1 MPTPWRWRHWRS
13 LINAKLIW
21 RRYPGTSLADAMTDP
36 PGLQTQTT
44 TPAFISPNRNQSDA
58 VIGGVAALFI
68 LLVAL
73 NLISRWMIRICRPNE
88 MLVVTGS
95 RSNQGQQGIKG
106 YRVVANGGWTFVKPI
121 LETARRM
128 DVTLLPVMVE
138 VKNAYSKGG
147 TPLNIQAIA
156 NVKVSSE
163 PEVRNNAIER
173 FLGRDREEIVQ
184 VARENLEGN
193 LRSVLAQ
200 LTPEEVNEDR
210 LRFAERIAEDVGD
223 DLRRLGLQLDT
234 FKIQSVSDDVD
245 YLNSISR
252 RRVAQIV
259 RDAEIAEAE
268 AIGEAERK
276 EAEMEEVAE
285 VVRTEAET
293 VVLEKDNAVRTK
305 VAQMEKQAR
314 SEEERTTA
322 AELEAKAKAQQ
333 KLQKVRSELERLRL
347 QAEEVLPAQ
356 ASQKARE
363 LRARGQAAATAEDV
377 KASAL
382 VNDLLTQVWEDAGS
396 TAELVFLL
404 QQIEMVLDQATRL
417 PSRLTLHRVTSLD
430 GNDATSLASLVALN
444 HVVVRQFFEQVKEIL
459 GIDLLATLSTNQQ
472 GDH

>member
-1 MPTPWRWRHWRS
+1 M
-13 LINAKLIW
+13 
-21 RRYPGTSLADAMTDP
+21 
-36 PGLQTQTT
+36 
-44 TPAFISPNRNQSDA
+44 
-58 VIGGVAALFI
+58 IGGVAALFI

-95 RSNQGQQGIKG
+95 RSNQGQQGMKG

-333 KLQKVRSELERLRL
+333 KLQKVRSDLERLRL

>member
-1 MPTPWRWRHWRS
+1 MSAQARVQVQAGP
-13 LINAKLIW
+13 
-21 RRYPGTSLADAMTDP
+21 
-36 PGLQTQTT
+36 
-44 TPAFISPNRNQSDA
+44 PAFLPSNRNQSEA
-58 VIGGVAALFI
+58 VIGGVATLFVV
-68 LLVAL
+68 LVAL

-88 MLVVTGS
+88 LLVVTGS
-95 RSNQGQQGIKG
+95 QSNQGDQGMKG

-128 DVTLLPVMVE
+128 DVTLLPVLVE
-138 VKNAYSKGG
+138 VNNAYSRGG

-156 NVKVSSE
+156 NVKVSTD
-163 PEVRNNAIER
+163 PAVRNNAIER
-173 FLGRDREEIVQ
+173 FLGRDSKEIVQ
-184 VARENLEGN
+184 VAKENLEGN

-200 LTPEEVNEDR
+200 LTPEQVNEDR
-210 LRFAERIAEDVGD
+210 LRFAEQIAEDVGQ

-234 FKIQSVSDDVD
+234 LKIQSVSDDVD

-268 AIGEAERK
+268 AIGQAERI

-293 VVLEKDNAVRTK
+293 DVVEKDNSVRTK

-314 SEEERTTA
+314 SEEERTLA
-322 AELEAKAKAQQ
+322 AELEARARAEQ
-333 KLQKVRSELERLRL
+333 KLQKVRADLERLRL
-347 QAEEVLPAQ
+347 QADQVLPAE
-356 ASQKARE
+356 ANQKAQE
-363 LRARGQAAATAEDV
+363 LRARGEAAATAEDV

-382 VNDLLTQVWEDAGS
+382 VNDLLTQVWDEAGS

-404 QQIEMVLDQATRL
+404 QQIEMVLEQATRL
-417 PSRLTLHRVTSLD
+417 PGRLTLKRVTSLD

-444 HVVVRQFFEQVKEIL
+444 HVVVRQFFQQVKEIL
-459 GIDLLATLSTNQQ
+459 GIDLLATLSST

>member
-1 MPTPWRWRHWRS
+1 
-13 LINAKLIW
+13 
-21 RRYPGTSLADAMTDP
+21 MTHP
-36 PGLQTQTT
+36 PGLQTQAT
-44 TPAFISPNRNQSDA
+44 TPAFIPSNRNQSEA

-128 DVTLLPVMVE
+128 DVTLLPVLVE

-156 NVKVSSE
+156 NVKVSSD

-173 FLGRDREEIVQ
+173 FLGRNPEEIVQ

-200 LTPEEVNEDR
+200 LTPEQVNEDR

-234 FKIQSVSDDVD
+234 FKIQSVSDDGD

-259 RDAEIAEAE
+259 RDAEIAESE

-285 VVRTEAET
+285 VVSTEAET

-356 ASQKARE
+356 ANQKARE

-417 PSRLTLHRVTSLD
+417 PSRLTLKRITSLD
-430 GNDATSLASLVALN
+430 GDDATSLASLVALN

-459 GIDLLATLSTNQQ
+459 GIDLLATLSTTQQ
-472 GDH
+472 GDN

>member
-1 MPTPWRWRHWRS
+1 
-13 LINAKLIW
+13 
-21 RRYPGTSLADAMTDP
+21 MTHP
-36 PGLQTQTT
+36 PGLQTQAT
-44 TPAFISPNRNQSDA
+44 TPAFIPSNRNQSEV

-128 DVTLLPVMVE
+128 DVTLLPVLVE

-173 FLGRDREEIVQ
+173 FLGRNPEEIVQ

-200 LTPEEVNEDR
+200 LTPEQVNEDR

-259 RDAEIAEAE
+259 RDAEIAESE

-417 PSRLTLHRVTSLD
+417 PSRLTLRRVTSLD

-472 GDH
+472 GDN

>member
-1 MPTPWRWRHWRS
+1 
-13 LINAKLIW
+13 
-21 RRYPGTSLADAMTDP
+21 MTHP
-36 PGLQTQTT
+36 PGLQTQAT
-44 TPAFISPNRNQSDA
+44 TPAFIPSNRNQSEA

-128 DVTLLPVMVE
+128 DVTLLPVLVE

-156 NVKVSSE
+156 NVKVSSD

-173 FLGRDREEIVQ
+173 FLGRNPEEIVQ

-200 LTPEEVNEDR
+200 LTPEQVNEDR

-259 RDAEIAEAE
+259 RDAEIAESE

-285 VVRTEAET
+285 VVSTEAET

-333 KLQKVRSELERLRL
+333 KL
-347 QAEEVLPAQ
+347 
-356 ASQKARE
+356 
-363 LRARGQAAATAEDV
+363 
-377 KASAL
+377 
-382 VNDLLTQVWEDAGS
+382 
-396 TAELVFLL
+396 
-404 QQIEMVLDQATRL
+404 
-417 PSRLTLHRVTSLD
+417 
-430 GNDATSLASLVALN
+430 
-444 HVVVRQFFEQVKEIL
+444 
-459 GIDLLATLSTNQQ
+459 
-472 GDH
+472 

>member
-1 MPTPWRWRHWRS
+1 
-13 LINAKLIW
+13 
-21 RRYPGTSLADAMTDP
+21 MTDP
-36 PGLQTQTT
+36 PVLQTQAT
-44 TPAFISPNRNQSDA
+44 TPAFLAPNRNQSEA
-58 VIGGVAALFI
+58 VIGGVTALFI

-95 RSNQGQQGIKG
+95 RSNQGQQGMKG

-128 DVTLLPVMVE
+128 DVTLLPVLVE

-156 NVKVSSE
+156 NVKVSSD
-163 PEVRNNAIER
+163 PDVRNNAIER
-173 FLGRDREEIVQ
+173 FLGRDSEEIVQ
-184 VARENLEGN
+184 VAKENLEGN

-200 LTPEEVNEDR
+200 LTPEQVNEDR
-210 LRFAERIAEDVGD
+210 LRFAERIADDVGD
-223 DLRRLGLQLDT
+223 DLRRLGMQLDT
-234 FKIQSVSDDVD
+234 LKIQSVFDDVD

-285 VVRTEAET
+285 VVRTEADT

-305 VAQMEKQAR
+305 VAQMEKEAR

-322 AELEAKAKAQQ
+322 AELEARAKAQQ
-333 KLQKVRSELERLRL
+333 QLQKVRSELERLRL
-347 QAEEVLPAQ
+347 EAEEVLPAQ
-356 ASQKARE
+356 ARQRARE

-404 QQIEMVLDQATRL
+404 QQIEMVLDQATRI
-417 PSRLTLHRVTSLD
+417 PSRLTLKRITSLD

-459 GIDLLATLSTNQQ
+459 GIDLLATLSTTQQ
-472 GDH
+472 GDN

>member
-1 MPTPWRWRHWRS
+1 MSAQARVQVQAGP
-13 LINAKLIW
+13 
-21 RRYPGTSLADAMTDP
+21 
-36 PGLQTQTT
+36 
-44 TPAFISPNRNQSDA
+44 PAFLPSNRNQSEA
-58 VIGGVAALFI
+58 VIGGVATLFVV
-68 LLVAL
+68 LVAL

-88 MLVVTGS
+88 LLVVTGS
-95 RSNQGQQGIKG
+95 QSNQGVQGMKG

-128 DVTLLPVMVE
+128 DVTLLPVLVE
-138 VKNAYSKGG
+138 VNNAYSRGG

-156 NVKVSSE
+156 NVKVSTD
-163 PEVRNNAIER
+163 PAVRNNAIER
-173 FLGRDREEIVQ
+173 FLGRDSKEIVQ
-184 VARENLEGN
+184 VAKENLEGN

-200 LTPEEVNEDR
+200 LTPEQVNEDR
-210 LRFAERIAEDVGD
+210 LRFAEQIAEDVGQ

-234 FKIQSVSDDVD
+234 LKIQSVFDDVD

-268 AIGEAERK
+268 AIGQAERI

-293 VVLEKDNAVRTK
+293 DVVEKDNAVRTK

-314 SEEERTTA
+314 SEEERTLA
-322 AELEAKAKAQQ
+322 AELEARARAEQ
-333 KLQKVRSELERLRL
+333 KLQKVRADLERLRL
-347 QAEEVLPAQ
+347 QADQVLPAE
-356 ASQKARE
+356 ANQKAQE
-363 LRARGQAAATAEDV
+363 LRARGEAAATAEDV

-382 VNDLLTQVWEDAGS
+382 VNDLLTQVWDEAGS

-404 QQIEMVLDQATRL
+404 QQIEMVLEQATRL
-417 PSRLTLHRVTSLD
+417 PGRLTLKRVTSLD

-444 HVVVRQFFEQVKEIL
+444 HVVVRQFFQQVKEIL
-459 GIDLLATLSTNQQ
+459 GIDLLATLSST

>member
-1 MPTPWRWRHWRS
+1 
-13 LINAKLIW
+13 
-21 RRYPGTSLADAMTDP
+21 MTHP
-36 PGLQTQTT
+36 PGLQTQAT
-44 TPAFISPNRNQSDA
+44 TPAFIPSNRNQSEA

-95 RSNQGQQGIKG
+95 RSNQGQQGFKG

-128 DVTLLPVMVE
+128 DVTLLPVLVE

-173 FLGRDREEIVQ
+173 FLGRNPEEIVQ

-200 LTPEEVNEDR
+200 LTPEQVNEDR

-259 RDAEIAEAE
+259 RDAEIAESQ

-417 PSRLTLHRVTSLD
+417 PSRLTLKRITSLD
-430 GNDATSLASLVALN
+430 GDDATSLASLVALN

-459 GIDLLATLSTNQQ
+459 GIDLLATLSTTQQ
-472 GDH
+472 GDN

>member
-1 MPTPWRWRHWRS
+1 MTNRTILES
-13 LINAKLIW
+13 Q
-21 RRYPGTSLADAMTDP
+21 PGP
-36 PGLQTQTT
+36 PGFL
-44 TPAFISPNRNQSDA
+44 PSNRSQSDA
-58 VIGGVAALFI
+58 VIGGAVTLFVV
-68 LLVAL
+68 LVAL

-95 RSNQGQQGIKG
+95 KSNQGSQGVKG
-106 YRVVANGGWTFVKPI
+106 YRVVANGGCTFVKPI

-128 DVTLLPVMVE
+128 DVTLLPVLVE
-138 VKNAYSKGG
+138 VNNAYSKGG

-156 NVKVSSE
+156 NVKVSSD
-163 PEVRNNAIER
+163 PAVRNNAIER
-173 FLGRDREEIVQ
+173 FLGRDSAEIVQ
-184 VARENLEGN
+184 VAKENLEGN

-200 LTPEEVNEDR
+200 LTPEQVNEDR
-210 LRFAERIAEDVGD
+210 LRFAEQIADEVGA

-234 FKIQSVSDDVD
+234 LKIQSVSDDVD

-268 AIGEAERK
+268 AIGQAERL

-293 VVLEKDNAVRTK
+293 VVVEKDNAVRTK

-322 AELEAKAKAQQ
+322 AELEAKARAQQ

-356 ASQKARE
+356 AEQKARE
-363 LRARGQAAATAEDV
+363 LRARGKAAATAEDV

-382 VNDLLTQVWEDAGS
+382 VNDLLTQVWEEAGS

-404 QQIEMVLDQATRL
+404 QQIEMVLEQATRL
-417 PSRLTLHRVTSLD
+417 PARMTLKRITSLD
-430 GNDATSLASLVALN
+430 GDAASSLSNLVALN
-444 HVVVRQFFEQVKEIL
+444 HVVVRQFFEQVREIL
-459 GIDLLATLSTNQQ
+459 GIDLLATLSNTPSA
-472 GDH
+472 H

>member
-1 MPTPWRWRHWRS
+1 
-13 LINAKLIW
+13 
-21 RRYPGTSLADAMTDP
+21 MTHP
-36 PGLQTQTT
+36 PGLQTQAT
-44 TPAFISPNRNQSDA
+44 TPAFLPPNRNQSDA

-95 RSNQGQQGIKG
+95 RSNQGQQGMKG

-128 DVTLLPVMVE
+128 DVTLLPVLVE

-156 NVKVSSE
+156 NVKVSSD

-173 FLGRDREEIVQ
+173 FLGRDSQEIVQ
-184 VARENLEGN
+184 VAKENLEGN

-200 LTPEEVNEDR
+200 LTPEQVNEDR
-210 LRFAERIAEDVGD
+210 LRFAERIADDVGD
-223 DLRRLGLQLDT
+223 DLRRLGMQLDT
-234 FKIQSVSDDVD
+234 LKIQSVFDDVD

-285 VVRTEAET
+285 VVRTEADT

-322 AELEAKAKAQQ
+322 AELEARAKAQQ
-333 KLQKVRSELERLRL
+333 QLQKVRSELERLRL
-347 QAEEVLPAQ
+347 EAEEVLPAQ
-356 ASQKARE
+356 ARQRARE

-417 PSRLTLHRVTSLD
+417 PSRLTLKRITSLD

-459 GIDLLATLSTNQQ
+459 GIDLLATLSTTQQ
-472 GDH
+472 GDN

>member
-1 MPTPWRWRHWRS
+1 
-13 LINAKLIW
+13 
-21 RRYPGTSLADAMTDP
+21 MTNRPVLQSQSAP
-36 PGLQTQTT
+36 PGFL
-44 TPAFISPNRNQSDA
+44 PSNRSQSDA
-58 VIGGVAALFI
+58 VIGGAVTLFVV
-68 LLVAL
+68 LVAL

-88 MLVVTGS
+88 LLVVTGS
-95 RSNQGQQGIKG
+95 RSNQGQEGVKG

-128 DVTLLPVMVE
+128 DVTLLPVLVE
-138 VKNAYSKGG
+138 VNNAYSKGG

-156 NVKVSSE
+156 NVKVSSD
-163 PEVRNNAIER
+163 PAVRNNAIER
-173 FLGRDREEIVQ
+173 FLGRDSAEIVQ
-184 VARENLEGN
+184 VAKENLEGN

-200 LTPEEVNEDR
+200 LTPEQVNEDR
-210 LRFAERIAEDVGD
+210 LRFAEQIADEVGQ

-234 FKIQSVSDDVD
+234 LKIQSVSDDVD

-268 AIGEAERK
+268 AIGQAERL

-322 AELEAKAKAQQ
+322 AELEAQARAQQ
-333 KLQKVRSELERLRL
+333 KLQKVRSDLERLRL

-356 ASQKARE
+356 AEQKARE
-363 LRARGQAAATAEDV
+363 LRARGKAAATAEDV

-382 VNDLLTQVWEDAGS
+382 VNDLLTQVWDEAGS

-404 QQIEMVLDQATRL
+404 QQIEMVLEQATRL
-417 PSRLTLHRVTSLD
+417 PARMTLKRITSLD

-459 GIDLLATLSTNQQ
+459 GIDLLATLSNSPSAN
-472 GDH
+472 

>member
-1 MPTPWRWRHWRS
+1 MSAQARVQVQAGP
-13 LINAKLIW
+13 
-21 RRYPGTSLADAMTDP
+21 
-36 PGLQTQTT
+36 
-44 TPAFISPNRNQSDA
+44 PAFLPSNRNQSEA
-58 VIGGVAALFI
+58 VIGGVATLFVV
-68 LLVAL
+68 LVAL

-88 MLVVTGS
+88 LLVVTGS
-95 RSNQGQQGIKG
+95 QSNQGDQGMKG

-128 DVTLLPVMVE
+128 DVTLLPVLVE
-138 VKNAYSKGG
+138 VNNAYSRGG

-156 NVKVSSE
+156 NVKVSTD
-163 PEVRNNAIER
+163 PAVRNNAIER
-173 FLGRDREEIVQ
+173 FLGRDSKEIVQ
-184 VARENLEGN
+184 VAKENLEGN

-200 LTPEEVNEDR
+200 LTPEQVNEDR
-210 LRFAERIAEDVGD
+210 LRFAEQIAEDVGQ

-234 FKIQSVSDDVD
+234 LKIQSVSDDVD

-268 AIGEAERK
+268 AIGQAERI

-293 VVLEKDNAVRTK
+293 DVVEKDNAVRTK

-314 SEEERTTA
+314 SEEERTAA
-322 AELEAKAKAQQ
+322 AELEARARAEQ
-333 KLQKVRSELERLRL
+333 KLQKVRADLERLRL
-347 QAEEVLPAQ
+347 QADQVLPAE
-356 ASQKARE
+356 ANQKAQE
-363 LRARGQAAATAEDV
+363 LRARGEAAATAEDV

-382 VNDLLTQVWEDAGS
+382 VNDLLTQVWDEAGS

-404 QQIEMVLDQATRL
+404 QQIEMVLEQATRL
-417 PSRLTLHRVTSLD
+417 PGRLTLKRVTSLD

-444 HVVVRQFFEQVKEIL
+444 HVVVRQFFQQVKEIL
-459 GIDLLATLSTNQQ
+459 GIDLLATLSST
-472 GDH
+472 GDR

>member
-1 MPTPWRWRHWRS
+1 M
-13 LINAKLIW
+13 
-21 RRYPGTSLADAMTDP
+21 
-36 PGLQTQTT
+36 
-44 TPAFISPNRNQSDA
+44 
-58 VIGGVAALFI
+58 IGGVAALFI

-95 RSNQGQQGIKG
+95 RSNQGQQGMKG

-459 GIDLLATLSTNQQ
+459 GIDLLATLSTTQQ

>member
-1 MPTPWRWRHWRS
+1 
-13 LINAKLIW
+13 
-21 RRYPGTSLADAMTDP
+21 MTDP
-36 PGLQTQTT
+36 PVLQTQAT
-44 TPAFISPNRNQSDA
+44 TPAFLPPNRNQSEA

-95 RSNQGQQGIKG
+95 RSNQGQQGMKG

-128 DVTLLPVMVE
+128 DVTLLPVLVE

-156 NVKVSSE
+156 NVKVSSD
-163 PEVRNNAIER
+163 PDVRNNAIER
-173 FLGRDREEIVQ
+173 FLGRDSEEIVQ
-184 VARENLEGN
+184 VAKENLEGN

-200 LTPEEVNEDR
+200 LTPEQVNEDR
-210 LRFAERIAEDVGD
+210 LRFAERIADDVGD
-223 DLRRLGLQLDT
+223 DLRRLGMQLDT
-234 FKIQSVSDDVD
+234 LKIQSVFDDVD

-285 VVRTEAET
+285 VVRTEADT

-322 AELEAKAKAQQ
+322 AELEARAKAQQ
-333 KLQKVRSELERLRL
+333 QLQKVRSELERLRL
-347 QAEEVLPAQ
+347 EAEEVLPAQ
-356 ASQKARE
+356 ARQRARE

-417 PSRLTLHRVTSLD
+417 PSRLTLKRITSLD

-459 GIDLLATLSTNQQ
+459 GIDLLATLSTTQQ
-472 GDH
+472 GDN

>member
-1 MPTPWRWRHWRS
+1 
-13 LINAKLIW
+13 
-21 RRYPGTSLADAMTDP
+21 MTDP

-44 TPAFISPNRNQSDA
+44 TPAFIAPNRNQSDA

-95 RSNQGQQGIKG
+95 RSNQGQQGMKG

-128 DVTLLPVMVE
+128 DVTLLPVTVE
-138 VKNAYSKGG
+138 VNNAYSKGG

-163 PEVRNNAIER
+163 PGVRNNAIER
-173 FLGRDREEIVQ
+173 FLGRDPDEIVQ

-322 AELEAKAKAQQ
+322 AELEARAKAQQ
-333 KLQKVRSELERLRL
+333 QLQKVRSELERLRL

-404 QQIEMVLDQATRL
+404 QQIEMVLEQATRL

>member
-1 MPTPWRWRHWRS
+1 
-13 LINAKLIW
+13 
-21 RRYPGTSLADAMTDP
+21 MTHP
-36 PGLQTQTT
+36 PGLQTQAT
-44 TPAFISPNRNQSDA
+44 TPALIPSNRNQSEA

-95 RSNQGQQGIKG
+95 RSNQGQQGMKG

-128 DVTLLPVMVE
+128 DVTLLPVLVE

-173 FLGRDREEIVQ
+173 FLGRNPEEIVQ

-200 LTPEEVNEDR
+200 LTPEQVNEDR

-259 RDAEIAEAE
+259 RDAEIAESE

-285 VVRTEAET
+285 VVRTEADT

-305 VAQMEKQAR
+305 VAQMEKEAR

-322 AELEAKAKAQQ
+322 AELEARAKAQQ
-333 KLQKVRSELERLRL
+333 QLQKVRSELERLRL

-417 PSRLTLHRVTSLD
+417 PSRLTLKRITSLD

-459 GIDLLATLSTNQQ
+459 GIDLLATLSTTQQ
-472 GDH
+472 GDN

>member
-1 MPTPWRWRHWRS
+1 M
-13 LINAKLIW
+13 
-21 RRYPGTSLADAMTDP
+21 
-36 PGLQTQTT
+36 
-44 TPAFISPNRNQSDA
+44 
-58 VIGGVAALFI
+58 
-68 LLVAL
+68 
-73 NLISRWMIRICRPNE
+73 
-88 MLVVTGS
+88 
-95 RSNQGQQGIKG
+95 
-106 YRVVANGGWTFVKPI
+106 
-121 LETARRM
+121 
-128 DVTLLPVMVE
+128 
-138 VKNAYSKGG
+138 
-147 TPLNIQAIA
+147 
-156 NVKVSSE
+156 KVSSE

>member
-1 MPTPWRWRHWRS
+1 M
-13 LINAKLIW
+13 K
-21 RRYPGTSLADAMTDP
+21 GP
-36 PGLQTQTT
+36 PAQNQPLLQVQ
-44 TPAFISPNRNQSDA
+44 PASPPNWTNNRNDSPMVLGA
-58 VIGGVAALFI
+58 VGGVFIGLIALS
-68 LLVAL
+68 
-73 NLISRWMIRICRPNE
+73 LISRWMIRICRPNE

-95 RSNQGQQGIKG
+95 RSNQGNQGVKG

-128 DVTLLPVMVE
+128 DVTLLPVVVE
-138 VKNAYSKGG
+138 VRNAYSHGG

-156 NVKVSSE
+156 NVKVSTD

-173 FLGRDREEIVQ
+173 FLGHDPAEIVQ
-184 VARENLEGN
+184 VAQENLEGN

-200 LTPEEVNEDR
+200 LTPEQVNEDR
-210 LRFAERIAEDVGD
+210 LRFAEQIAEDVGQD
-223 DLRRLGLQLDT
+223 MRRLGLQLDT
-234 FKIQSVSDDVD
+234 LKIQSVFDDVD

-268 AIGEAERK
+268 AIGQAERV
-276 EAEMEEVAE
+276 EAEMQEVAE
-285 VVRTEAET
+285 VMRTEADT
-293 VVLEKDNAVRTK
+293 VVLQKTNEVRTK

-322 AELEAKAKAQQ
+322 AEQEAKARAEQQ
-333 KLQKVRSELERLRL
+333 LQRVRAELERLRL
-347 QAEEVLPAQ
+347 KAEEVLPAQ
-356 ASQKARE
+356 ASQKAKE

-382 VNDLLTQVWEDAGS
+382 VNDLLTQVWEEAGS

-404 QQIEMVLDQATRL
+404 QQIEMVLSQATRL
-417 PSRLTLHRVTSLD
+417 PARLKLQRVTAVD
-430 GNDATSLASLVALN
+430 GNGAQSLASLVALN
-444 HVVVRQFFEQVKEIL
+444 HVVVRQFFEQVNEIL
-459 GIDLLATLSTNQQ
+459 GIDLLGTLTNSQ

>member
-1 MPTPWRWRHWRS
+1 
-13 LINAKLIW
+13 
-21 RRYPGTSLADAMTDP
+21 MTHP
-36 PGLQTQTT
+36 PSLQTQAT
-44 TPAFISPNRNQSDA
+44 TPAFLPPNRNQSEA

-95 RSNQGQQGIKG
+95 RSNQGQQGMKG

-128 DVTLLPVMVE
+128 DVTLLPVLVE

-156 NVKVSSE
+156 NVKVSSD
-163 PEVRNNAIER
+163 PDVRNNAIER
-173 FLGRDREEIVQ
+173 FLGRDSEEIVQ
-184 VARENLEGN
+184 VAKENLEGN

-200 LTPEEVNEDR
+200 LTPEQVNEDR
-210 LRFAERIAEDVGD
+210 LRFAERIADDVGD
-223 DLRRLGLQLDT
+223 DLRRLGMQLDT
-234 FKIQSVSDDVD
+234 LKIQSVFDDVD

-285 VVRTEAET
+285 VVRTEADT

-322 AELEAKAKAQQ
+322 AELEARAKAQQ
-333 KLQKVRSELERLRL
+333 QLQKVRSELERLRL
-347 QAEEVLPAQ
+347 EAEEVLPAQ
-356 ASQKARE
+356 ARQRARE

-404 QQIEMVLDQATRL
+404 QQIEMVLDQATRI
-417 PSRLTLHRVTSLD
+417 PSRLTLKRITSLD

-459 GIDLLATLSTNQQ
+459 GIDLLATLSTTQQ
-472 GDH
+472 GDN

>member
-1 MPTPWRWRHWRS
+1 
-13 LINAKLIW
+13 
-21 RRYPGTSLADAMTDP
+21 MTDP

-293 VVLEKDNAVRTK
+293 IVLEKDNAVRTK

>member
-1 MPTPWRWRHWRS
+1 
-13 LINAKLIW
+13 
-21 RRYPGTSLADAMTDP
+21 MTDP

-95 RSNQGQQGIKG
+95 RSNQGQQGMKG

-138 VKNAYSKGG
+138 VKNAYSRG

-347 QAEEVLPAQ
+347 QAEEVLPA
-356 ASQKARE
+356 RPVRRPEE
-363 LRARGQAAATAEDV
+363 LRAGEAAATAEDV

>member
-1 MPTPWRWRHWRS
+1 MTSPTILES
-13 LINAKLIW
+13 Q
-21 RRYPGTSLADAMTDP
+21 PGP
-36 PGLQTQTT
+36 PGFL
-44 TPAFISPNRNQSDA
+44 PSNRSQSDA
-58 VIGGVAALFI
+58 VIGGAVTLFVV
-68 LLVAL
+68 LVAL

-95 RSNQGQQGIKG
+95 RSNQGQKGVKG

-128 DVTLLPVMVE
+128 DVTLLPVLVE
-138 VKNAYSKGG
+138 VNNAYSKGG

-156 NVKVSSE
+156 NVKVSSD
-163 PEVRNNAIER
+163 PAVRNNAIER
-173 FLGRDREEIVQ
+173 FLGRDSTEIVQ
-184 VARENLEGN
+184 VAKENLEGN

-200 LTPEEVNEDR
+200 LTPEQVNEDR
-210 LRFAERIAEDVGD
+210 LRFAEQIADEVGA

-234 FKIQSVSDDVD
+234 LKIQSVSDDVD

-268 AIGEAERK
+268 AIGQAERL

-322 AELEAKAKAQQ
+322 AELEAKARAQQ

-356 ASQKARE
+356 AEQKARE
-363 LRARGQAAATAEDV
+363 LRARGKAAATAEDV

-382 VNDLLTQVWEDAGS
+382 VNDLLTQVWEEAGS

-404 QQIEMVLDQATRL
+404 QQIEMVLEQATRL
-417 PSRLTLHRVTSLD
+417 PARMTLKRITSLD
-430 GNDATSLASLVALN
+430 GDAASSLSNLVALN

-459 GIDLLATLSTNQQ
+459 GIDLLATLSNTNSAN
-472 GDH
+472 

>member
-1 MPTPWRWRHWRS
+1 
-13 LINAKLIW
+13 
-21 RRYPGTSLADAMTDP
+21 MTDP

-95 RSNQGQQGIKG
+95 RSNQGQQGMKG

-404 QQIEMVLDQATRL
+404 QQIEMVLDQETRL

>member
-1 MPTPWRWRHWRS
+1 MSAQARVHVQAGP
-13 LINAKLIW
+13 
-21 RRYPGTSLADAMTDP
+21 
-36 PGLQTQTT
+36 
-44 TPAFISPNRNQSDA
+44 PAFLPSNRNQSEA
-58 VIGGVAALFI
+58 VIGGVATLFVV
-68 LLVAL
+68 LVAL

-88 MLVVTGS
+88 LLVVTGS
-95 RSNQGQQGIKG
+95 QSNQGDQGMKG

-128 DVTLLPVMVE
+128 DVTLLPVLVE
-138 VKNAYSKGG
+138 VNNAYSRGG

-156 NVKVSSE
+156 NVKVSTD
-163 PEVRNNAIER
+163 PAVRNNAIER
-173 FLGRDREEIVQ
+173 FLGRDLKEIVQ
-184 VARENLEGN
+184 VAKENLEGN

-200 LTPEEVNEDR
+200 LTPEQVNEDR
-210 LRFAERIAEDVGD
+210 LRFAEQIAEDVGQ

-234 FKIQSVSDDVD
+234 LKIQSVSDDVD

-268 AIGEAERK
+268 AIGQAERI

-293 VVLEKDNAVRTK
+293 DVVEKDNAVRTK

-314 SEEERTTA
+314 SEEERTAA
-322 AELEAKAKAQQ
+322 AELEARARAEQ
-333 KLQKVRSELERLRL
+333 KLQKVRADLERLRL
-347 QAEEVLPAQ
+347 QADEVLPAE
-356 ASQKARE
+356 ANQKAQE
-363 LRARGQAAATAEDV
+363 LRARGEAAATAEDV

-382 VNDLLTQVWEDAGS
+382 VNDLLTQVWDEAGS

-404 QQIEMVLDQATRL
+404 QQIEMVLEQATRL
-417 PSRLTLHRVTSLD
+417 PGRLTLKRVTSLD

-444 HVVVRQFFEQVKEIL
+444 HVVVRQFFQQVKEIL
-459 GIDLLATLSTNQQ
+459 GIDLLATLSSK